1 MRRLAILVGA
11 TAMLAGPAAAC
22 DFHEGFGLFSGYESD
37 LSYEEVVAR
46 QAAIA
51 VEREK
56 AMAEARSNFLAR
68 FDIKADAPTQVA
80 KLTDQTSTASNADR
94 SARDRSPA
102 R

>member
-1 MRRLAILVGA
+1 MQRLAILAVAGV
-11 TAMLAGPAAAC
+11 MVAGPATAC
-22 DFHEGFGLFSGYESD
+22 DFHEGFGLFTGYESD

-51 VEREK
+51 AEREK
-56 AMAEARSNFLAR
+56 AMAEARANFLAR
-68 FDIKADAPTQVA
+68 FDIRSDAPAQVA
-80 KLTDQTSTASNADR
+80 ALSGQTSTASDADR